1 MEIAFYI
8 LVASWV
14 ILLVV
19 CIVLVVRLKNSYD
32 IHEVSLDTVIDLQKE
47 LSDALDENQSLLN
60 QLDAAEQNIDFLENK
75 CEKLEKHK
83 ATKEDKVMVIE
94 ASYNID
100 HVREYISIPKKIADR
115 IETMDDK
122 DLHNLELSMEKYIKE
137 AVVSDLLYYCNYA
150 VSYEVFNDS
159 YAFLIDIP
167 VARKTGDKSAY
178 EHAEIM
184 YPMVDI
190 FKKLAKEETC

>member
-1 MEIAFYI
+1 MEMAFYI
-8 LVASWV
+8 LAASWV

-19 CIVLVVRLKNSYD
+19 CIVLIVRFKNLHDTYD
-32 IHEVSLDTVIDLQKE
+32 VSLDTVIGLQKT
-47 LSDALDENQSLLN
+47 LNDTLDENQSLLN
-60 QLDAAEQNIDFLENK
+60 RLDAAEQNIDFLENK

-122 DLHNLELSMEKYIKE
+122 DLHNLELSMERYIKE
-137 AVVSDLLYYCNYA
+137 AVVSSLLYYCNYA

-159 YAFLIDIP
+159 YTFLIDIP
-167 VARKTGDKSAY
+167 VARKNDSRSVYMEASSV
-178 EHAEIM
+178 

-190 FKKLAKEETC
+190 FKKLAKEE